1 MTLTFSEDYP
11 SKPPNVKFEPVIFHP
26 NVYPSGTVCL
36 SILNEEKGWKPS
48 ITVKMILQGVQDL
61 LDNANLDDPAQ
72 REPFRMAKEDPE
84 GYRRR
89 VLEEARK
96 YTST

>member
-1 MTLTFSEDYP
+1 
-11 SKPPNVKFEPVIFHP
+11 
-26 NVYPSGTVCL
+26 
-36 SILNEEKGWKPS
+36 
-48 ITVKMILQGVQDL
+48 MILQGVQDL